1 MPTPPDQNIPRI
13 RLPVWKWK
21 QPQKGAGQQQPASQ
35 AVAPPPTGP
44 QEKTYIIPPYSFSLN
59 FGPFKGH
66 PVSWTGV
73 SAQDLPWAKTT
84 SKVFSWVAAGLDTA
98 ALAVS
103 VWDVGAS
110 LDLTKATPTAGAVA
124 ATYIGGAGTL
134 AVNLADIFGGNT
146 GVVSDGQHM
155 TGIAYGRDSIV
166 AGRNFALGTAA
177 AWAADAFGPGVGTVF
192 GVGGVYVAASQ
203 LDYHARG
210 LASGEDGGKVVF
222 RSVTDGAAWSEAWH
236 EVTGHW
242 AAEPELKAAGAAVI
256 GQGLS
261 AVQSAEEAI
270 NKGVSAV
277 QSGVDAAG
285 KGISAA
291 GEQLREAAE
300 RLGHSAPATP
310 VEPSFKGDGGRSGG
324 SGASGES

>member
-1 MPTPPDQNIPRI
+1 MAEPIDQLDPTTAAHP
-13 RLPVWKWK
+13 
-21 QPQKGAGQQQPASQ
+21 GPALSV
-35 AVAPPPTGP
+35 VAPCYNEEEVLP
-44 QEKTYIIPPYSFSLN
+44 EF
-59 FGPFKGH
+59 H
-66 PVSWTGV
+66 RRV
-73 SAQDLPWAKTT
+73 SAACRAVVASYEIVLVDDGSTDATWSVLSRIAKDDPCVVAVKL
-84 SKVFSWVAAGLDTA
+84 SRNHGQALALAAGLSVCRGERVLVIDA
-98 ALAVS
+98 DLQDPPELLPELLARMDRGA
-103 VWDVGAS
+103 DV
-110 LDLTKATPTAGAVA
+110 
-124 ATYIGGAGTL
+124 
-134 AVNLADIFGGNT
+134 
-146 GVVSDGQHM
+146 
-155 TGIAYGRDSIV
+155 
-166 AGRNFALGTAA
+166 
-177 AWAADAFGPGVGTVF
+177 
-192 GVGGVYVAASQ
+192 VY
-203 LDYHARG
+203 
-210 LASGEDGGKVVF
+210 
-222 RSVTDGAAWSEAWH
+222 